1 MIRVDMTPWYYV
13 RALLVISVIG
23 WCVQL
28 VGLIVEITM
37 NERALVTAPG
47 NPPWSRTGQWYG
59 WEHGATT
66 SKHYAHMMP
75 MRGHFFYTDGWGP
88 QGQQEIWSTISFG
101 YHREADAWWSEAH
114 GPEPRTGIAGDGPN
128 TWSPLRLIY
137 QRQPPRSPPIEDL
150 SGSLAKTLAKSRRL
164 QLVEPVAVRAVVP
177 SAVQWPALLEP
188 TVLSCGSSRVIA
200 ISGTGLAAVVL
211 DGHVDGIA
219 AHTLDGFQKYGRVN
233 AATFGKDSIYVLMT
247 SGRIMRC
254 PSSLVGES
262 THCELMD
269 LPHLP
274 PSESGSLPA
283 AVVFET
289 PTGLHAAAASGDGGI
304 SIMELAQDPETWAAC
319 WQLAAF
325 VLLPTTAAKQQL
337 PEIVSLSASPSGLLA
352 LAADGVLFHWPLN
365 EAGLVSDAG
374 VSLEVPSDASAT
386 ARSRTWLGACT
397 LPDQKI
403 VRLANIL
410 HGSSRGL

>member
-1 MIRVDMTPWYYV
+1 MQDGGHNFNLSGSLEKPAWLPNAFEHISYLVAPPKTKRQLADEKRDREGNAAKDDEMIRVDMTPWYYV

-150 SGSLAKTLAKSRRL
+150 SGSLAKT
-164 QLVEPVAVRAVVP
+164 
-177 SAVQWPALLEP
+177 
-188 TVLSCGSSRVIA
+188 
-200 ISGTGLAAVVL
+200 
-211 DGHVDGIA
+211 
-219 AHTLDGFQKYGRVN
+219 
-233 AATFGKDSIYVLMT
+233 
-247 SGRIMRC
+247 
-254 PSSLVGES
+254 
-262 THCELMD
+262 
-269 LPHLP
+269 
-274 PSESGSLPA
+274 
-283 AVVFET
+283 
-289 PTGLHAAAASGDGGI
+289 
-304 SIMELAQDPETWAAC
+304 
-319 WQLAAF
+319 
-325 VLLPTTAAKQQL
+325 
-337 PEIVSLSASPSGLLA
+337 
-352 LAADGVLFHWPLN
+352 
-365 EAGLVSDAG
+365 
-374 VSLEVPSDASAT
+374 
-386 ARSRTWLGACT
+386 
-397 LPDQKI
+397 
-403 VRLANIL
+403 
-410 HGSSRGL
+410 